1 MLRSCLEA
9 LVIPPLAL
17 FALAGLGA
25 LIHRWRPRL
34 GRALIGAA
42 VVLLWALAMPL
53 VSAGLARSL
62 QSEPSLDLEHLPI
75 GPGGPGAIVV
85 LGADARVAAPE
96 YGGASVAA
104 LTLERLRY
112 AARLSRASGLP
123 ILTCGGPPRRN
134 ERSVAELMAETL
146 ERDFGS
152 AARWTE
158 TRSANTRENLAFA
171 AELLAP
177 EEIESIFL
185 VTHAW
190 HMPRAAAAARAA
202 GLTPIPAPTAF
213 VSWPPAKP
221 SVLLPSAHAL
231 RESSWALH
239 EWIGRAWY
247 ALGG

>member
-9 LVIPPLAL
+9 LVMPPLAL
-17 FALAGLGA
+17 FALAGVGA
-25 LIHRWRPRL
+25 ALQRWKPRL
-34 GRALIGAA
+34 GRALIGSA
-42 VVLLWALAMPL
+42 VLLLWVLATPFVSAALAR
-53 VSAGLARSL
+53 AL
-62 QSEPSLDLEHLPI
+62 QGAPALDLERLPS
-75 GPGGPGAIVV
+75 GPGAIVV
-85 LGADARVAAPE
+85 LGGDARLEAPE

-112 AARLSRASGLP
+112 AARLARASDLP
-123 ILTCGGPPRRN
+123 ILASGGRPR
-134 ERSVAELMAETL
+134 EGAPSVGELMAEAL
-146 ERDFGS
+146 ERDFGI

-158 TRSANTRENLAFA
+158 PNSANTRENLAFA
-171 AELLAP
+171 AELLEP
-177 EEIESIFL
+177 EGIESIFL

-202 GLTPIPAPTAF
+202 GLAPIPAPTAF
-213 VSWPPAKP
+213 VAWPALKP
-221 SVLLPSAHAL
+221 SSFLPSAHAL